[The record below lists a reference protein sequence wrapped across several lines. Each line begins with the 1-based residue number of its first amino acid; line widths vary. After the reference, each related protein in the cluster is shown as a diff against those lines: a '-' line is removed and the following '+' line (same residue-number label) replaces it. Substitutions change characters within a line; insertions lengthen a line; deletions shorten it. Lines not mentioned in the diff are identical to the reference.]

1 MAEAAD
7 VSPLRVDPAGH
18 PRGRLT
24 GLFFSI
30 RARVIALVCLTAL
43 PLLAVGAGFAIESLD
58 EKRANAFE
66 LVTALARSSG
76 ARLDDEISTVNA
88 LLMALSHT
96 VSVEP
101 VDIAANDELLARVTR
116 ELPPYFNGL
125 AAFDAQGR
133 NIGLAPFQTDDR
145 NAVAAD
151 GRDYF
156 EEAIRGAAFAW
167 SQPFPGP
174 LTQRQQIVLARP
186 IRGGADGAPIG
197 VIAAGII
204 LESMARI
211 FDHVELPPGAVIRI
225 NNERGI
231 VLARSTDAA
240 GWVGRDLS
248 RDPWVMSHLDAG
260 FGVGEMQ
267 WADGGARLTA
277 SVRTKQV
284 PWLVSVGVPAEAAL
298 AGSRAASRRAAL
310 LGGCALALALLAA
323 WFMSGRLAKPI
334 RQLVEDARIF
344 GGGNLA
350 HRSTVVSRS
359 EIGLLAEVLNRTAD
373 QIAEASHRLREVG
386 DELRIIIQASPIPI
400 IASDRQR
407 RLTLWNGAAH
417 AMWGYEA
424 AEVMGKSPPMATDAE
439 DEVAARTYFGRILA
453 GESLLGIDRRQR
465 RKDGSEV
472 ETRMYAAPIP
482 DGDGSVRGVVSLWL
496 DRTEQNALEA
506 RLRQSQKMEA
516 VGQLAG
522 GFAHDINNIL
532 GIIVANLD
540 MLEMADR
547 NRGQDPELIA
557 AALNASL
564 RGADLV
570 QQLLAFSRQ
579 QPLEMRPMRIRPT
592 LERWTPL
599 LRRTLGERTAVELDL
614 PEDLWE
620 VLADPTQ
627 LESCLLNITLNAR
640 DAMPDGGR
648 LVISAR
654 NLSVG
659 PETASANPGLR
670 EGDYVILS
678 VTDSGT
684 GIRTEILPRVFE
696 PFFTTKDPGKGSG
709 LGLSVVFGYMRQ
721 AGGTAKIYSEEGHGT
736 SVLLYLPRVE
746 RVSGDES
753 AGTSAMAA
761 PATPSGSGRI
771 LVVDDNADMRTAS
784 VSMLKSLGYSVVEAG
799 DAHEAIR
806 AIDGAGPFDLV
817 FSDIVMPGDL
827 TGIDLARVAKSRG
840 VRVLLTSGFANP
852 VEIHAEAQS
861 QGVEVLP
868 KPYRKA
874 DLANRVRSLLDREAP
889 AGA

>member
-7 VSPLRVDPAGH
+7 AAASQSVR
-18 PRGRLT
+18 T
-24 GLFFSI
+24 GLFPRRLKDAFFSI
-30 RARVIALVCLTAL
+30 RSRVVGLVCLTAL
-43 PLLAVGAGFAIESLD
+43 PLLAVGAGFAVESLD

-66 LVTALARSSG
+66 LVTALARSNG
-76 ARLDDEISTVNA
+76 ARLDDEISTVSA

-96 VSVEP
+96 ISVDGD
-101 VDIAANDELLARVTR
+101 VAANDTLLARVTAD
-116 ELPPYFNGL
+116 LPPYFNGL
-125 AAFDAQGR
+125 AAFAADGR
-133 NIGLAPFQTDDR
+133 NVGLAPFETNDR
-145 NAVAAD
+145 ELVGAAD
-151 GRDYF
+151 RDYF
-156 EEAIRGAAFAW
+156 EAAMGGAQIAW
-167 SQPFPGP
+167 SQPLLGP
-174 LTQRQQIVLARP
+174 LSQRPQIVLARP
-186 IRGGADGAPIG
+186 IRGADGKPAG

-204 LESMARI
+204 LEAMARI

-231 VLARSTDAA
+231 VLARSADAA
-240 GWVGRDLS
+240 QWVGRDLS
-248 RDPWVMSHLDAG
+248 RDAWVMTHLNAG
-260 FGVGEMQ
+260 AGVEEVQ
-267 WADGGARLTA
+267 WADGGLRLTA
-277 SVRTKQV
+277 SVRAKQV
-284 PWLVSVGVPAEAAL
+284 PWLVSVGIPAETAL
-298 AGSRAASRRAAL
+298 AGSRSASRRAAL
-310 LGGCALALALLAA
+310 LGGCAVALALLAA
-323 WFMSGRLAKPI
+323 WIMSGRLARPI

-344 GGGNLA
+344 GGGDLS
-350 HRSTVVSRS
+350 HRSKVVSGS
-359 EIGLLAEVLNRTAD
+359 ELGLLATALNGAAD
-373 QIAEASHRLREVG
+373 QIADSSLRLREVG
-386 DELRIIIQASPIPI
+386 DELRTIIQASPIPI
-400 IASDRQR
+400 IASDRER
-407 RLTLWNGAAH
+407 RLTLWNGAAE
-417 AMWGYEA
+417 ALWGYEA
-424 AEVMGKSPPMATDAE
+424 AEVIGKAPPMSSTTA
-439 DEVAARTYFGRILA
+439 DEAVSRTYFGRVLA
-453 GESLLGIDRRQR
+453 GESLLGIDRRQHR
-465 RKDGSEV
+465 RDGTEV
-472 ETRMYAAPIP
+472 ETRMYAAPIA
-482 DGDGSVRGVVSLWL
+482 DGEGGVRGVVSLWL

-516 VGQLAG
+516 IGQLAG

-540 MLEMADR
+540 MMTTESRDR
-547 NRGQDPELIA
+547 SEDPELVT

-579 QPLEMRPMRIRPT
+579 QPLTMRPMRIRPT

-599 LRRTLGERTAVELDL
+599 LRRTLGERTVVELDL

-627 LESCLLNITLNAR
+627 LESCLLNVTLNAR

-648 LVISAR
+648 LAISAR

-684 GIRTEILPRVFE
+684 GIAPAILPRVFE

-721 AGGTAKIYSEEGHGT
+721 AGGTAKIYSEQGHGT

-746 RVSGDES
+746 RDA
-753 AGTSAMAA
+753 AGEASAA
-761 PATPSGSGRI
+761 PTVGQAAPRGSGRI
-771 LVVDDNADMRTAS
+771 LVVDDNADMRAAS

-806 AIDGAGPFDLV
+806 AMDGDRPFDLV

-827 TGIDLARVAKSRG
+827 TGVDLARIARGRG
-840 VRVLLTSGFANP
+840 VQVLLTSGFANP
-852 VEIHAEAQS
+852 VEIHADAQS
-861 QGVEVLP
+861 QGIEVLA

-874 DLANRVRSLLDREAP
+874 DLAARIRSLLGPEP
-889 AGA
+889 ADGA

>member
-1 MAEAAD
+1 MAETAGA
-7 VSPLRVDPAGH
+7 SPSQIEPAG
-18 PRGRLT
+18 PRGVRLM
-24 GLFFSI
+24 GVFFSI
-30 RARVIALVCLTAL
+30 RSRIIGLVCLTAL

-66 LVTALARSSG
+66 LVTALARSNG
-76 ARLDDEISTVNA
+76 ARLDDEIATVNA

-96 VSVEP
+96 VSVDGD
-101 VDIAANDELLARVTR
+101 VAANDALLSRVTA

-125 AAFDAQGR
+125 AAFGADGH
-133 NIGLAPFQTDDR
+133 NVGLAPFQTSDR
-145 NAVAAD
+145 ALVAA
-151 GRDYF
+151 GEHDYF
-156 EEAIRGAAFAW
+156 VEAMRGGEIAW
-167 SQPFPGP
+167 SQPLLGP
-174 LTQRQQIVLARP
+174 LTRRPQIILARP
-186 IRGGADGAPIG
+186 IRGADGKPAG

-204 LESMARI
+204 LEAMARI
-211 FDHVELPPGAVIRI
+211 FDHVDLPPGAVIRI
-225 NNERGI
+225 SNERGI
-231 VLARSTDAA
+231 VLARSTDA
-240 GWVGRDLS
+240 GRWVGRDLS
-248 RDPWVMSHLDAG
+248 RDPWVMSHLEAG
-260 FGVGEMQ
+260 FGVEEVQ

-277 SVRTKQV
+277 SVRSKQV
-284 PWLVSVGVPAEAAL
+284 PWLVSVGIPAEAAL

-323 WFMSGRLAKPI
+323 WIMSGRLARPI

-350 HRSTVVSRS
+350 HRSTVSSRS
-359 EIGLLAEVLNRTAD
+359 EIGLLAEALNGTAD
-373 QIAEASHRLREVG
+373 QIADATQRLREVG
-386 DELRIIIQASPIPI
+386 DELRTLIQASPIPI
-400 IASDRQR
+400 IASDRER

-417 AMWGYEA
+417 AMWGYED

-439 DEVAARTYFGRILA
+439 DEAAARTYFGRILA

-482 DGDGSVRGVVSLWL
+482 DGEGGVRGVVSLWL
-496 DRTEQNALEA
+496 DRTERNALEA

-540 MLEMADR
+540 MMDAAERDR
-547 NRGQDPELIA
+547 SEDPALVA
-557 AALNASL
+557 AALDASL

-599 LRRTLGERTAVELDL
+599 LRRTLGERTMVELDL

-627 LESCLLNITLNAR
+627 LESCLLNVTLNAR

-659 PETASANPGLR
+659 AETASVNPGLR

-684 GIRTEILPRVFE
+684 GIAAEILPRVFE

-746 RVSGDES
+746 RDVVDE
-753 AGTSAMAA
+753 AA
-761 PATPSGSGRI
+761 AAQAKVADAPLRGSGRI
-771 LVVDDNADMRTAS
+771 LVVDDNADMRAAS

-799 DAHEAIR
+799 NAHEAIGTMDR
-806 AIDGAGPFDLV
+806 DPDFDLV

-827 TGIDLARVAKSRG
+827 TGIDLAQIARSRG
-840 VRVLLTSGFANP
+840 VRILLTSGFANP
-852 VEIHAEAQS
+852 VEIHAEAQA
-861 QGVEVLP
+861 QGLEVLA

-874 DLANRVRSLLDREAP
+874 DLARHVRSLLGSGEAS
-889 AGA
+889 GA